1 MKRTPLAITA
11 LLAVLFISQ
20 AFAAT
25 IPAGTRVT
33 VRITENLS
41 SGKTKVGQLFHGAL
55 SAPIIVNGHVVY
67 AKGSPVRGKVLAV
80 HPSGRLSDPGVLDL
94 SLLSV
99 GNGHSSST
107 LHTQVFRVKGESH
120 TKSNVEKI
128 GGTTAAGTVL
138 GAIFG
143 GGKGAA
149 IGAASGAA
157 AGTTVA
163 AATGKK
169 EATVESEAVLAFVTA
184 NTSRAAT
191 VQPVSQE
198 RQEYADQDGD
208 QRTYRHSERDD
219 DEYRGDDRYRRDD
232 RDRDDGSYRRDDR
245 DDGYYARTFSD
256 DDHRILQSCY
266 SSDYSNLPPG
276 LAKRGGKLP
285 PGLERQLQRNGT
297 LPPGLQKRV
306 QPLPESCER
315 SLPRVPVGWSRVAL
329 SGRILLL
336 DGHARIMDMFVVYGN

>member
-11 LLAVLFISQ
+11 LLAVLFISP

-80 HPSGRLSDPGVLDL
+80 HPSGRLRDPGVLDL
-94 SLLSV
+94 TLLSV

-107 LHTQVFRVKGESH
+107 LNTQVFRVKGESH

-184 NTSRAAT
+184 NTSRATRGCWWRSAT
-191 VQPVSQE
+191 VARVASSRWPYGTPEGQAVSQ
-198 RQEYADQDGD
+198 A
-208 QRTYRHSERDD
+208 RHPRHRSRAPGRKHRCLTQHRPLVVVAGLGAGEGESGPWLGGFPMWLRLG
-219 DEYRGDDRYRRDD
+219 E
-232 RDRDDGSYRRDDR
+232 GS
-245 DDGYYARTFSD
+245 GET
-256 DDHRILQSCY
+256 
-266 SSDYSNLPPG
+266 
-276 LAKRGGKLP
+276 LAL
-285 PGLERQLQRNGT
+285 
-297 LPPGLQKRV
+297 
-306 QPLPESCER
+306 
-315 SLPRVPVGWSRVAL
+315 RVPVWRTMRTTPPRARRRTNARRPRRRSWIRGTWTL
-329 SGRILLL
+329 S
-336 DGHARIMDMFVVYGN
+336 